1 MKPTMF
7 SLLAIGVVAV
17 GLTAYAQNAG
27 QPAPQAQGPGRGGA
41 PYAWCDQ
48 NGDGICDRTGMPVGQ
63 GRGQMMSPGMRGQ
76 QGWGMGR
83 GMGGGM
89 GRGMRGVG
97 RGMSCPYRQ
106 SAQSTAPSAQPAPAP
121 AK

>member
-7 SLLAIGVVAV
+7 SLLTIGVVAV
-17 GLTAYAQNAG
+17 GLTASAQNAG

-63 GRGQMMSPGMRGQ
+63 GRGQMTSPGMAGVGRGM
-76 QGWGMGR
+76 GAGMGR
-83 GMGGGM
+83 GMA
-89 GRGMRGVG
+89 
-97 RGMSCPYRQ
+97 CPYRQ
-106 SAQSTAPSAQPAPAP
+106 RAQSMAPSAQPAPAP